1 MTRGQANFL
10 RAFSIWTAFVWFTF
24 IKNVVGVDDR
34 STGFKVVHVG
44 LAIISL
50 AFAAGCWILVSR
62 ARRSAMAKGSTV
74 SSAATETS
82 AADETPAA
90 PATASPA
97 S

>member
-24 IKNVVGVDDR
+24 IKNIVGVDDR

-44 LAIISL
+44 LAVISL
-50 AFAAGCWILVSR
+50 AFAVGCWILVSR
-62 ARRSAMAKGSTV
+62 SRRAAIAKEATGSSAATV
-74 SSAATETS
+74 SSAAT
-82 AADETPAA
+82 ETPAA

>member
-44 LAIISL
+44 LAVISL

-62 ARRSAMAKGSTV
+62 ARRAAIANEASV
-74 SSAATETS
+74 SSAAT
-82 AADETPAA
+82 ETPAA